1 MKIYTIFWLTGE
13 TQLVKGDKPH
23 EAMNNA
29 GIGAGALRAI
39 DFYAEGDKRSEYEWE
54 KNKRKWKKVEEQPSN
69 QWKLKG
75 HSYQIA
81 ESSHYQTLT
90 PKPKC

>member
-1 MKIYTIFWLTGE
+1 MKTYTIFWLTGE

-29 GIGAGALRAI
+29 GIGAGALRAM

-54 KNKRKWKKVEEQPSN
+54 KEKDKRNWKKIETVSQ
-69 QWKLKG
+69 
-75 HSYQIA
+75 
-81 ESSHYQTLT
+81 
-90 PKPKC
+90 